1 MKSAIFLAAAAATTV
16 LALDAPQ
23 GAMVDAVAEKELVAR
38 YKFLDGVAINP
49 VGATLSATGSEVPSP
64 SISLPPIFQETVTMT
79 KVDIFYTTLT
89 TEVNAATMTAG
100 PGQTGDDDEH
110 KHDDDGDHDDK
121 HHDDDGGDDKDDDK
135 HDDKGGDDKND
146 GGSKKKGGNK
156 AMGGAAPFITNDPFV
171 AASAT
176 GSAFG
181 SASASASLKPLSSLG
196 GAPNAGATR
205 APAGSSSNS
214 NKVNKQAVS
223 SATVA
228 RVSGYLMAGAAACA
242 WFLL

>member
-1 MKSAIFLAAAAATTV
+1 MQFFLKSCFLQP
-16 LALDAPQ
+16 DHN
-23 GAMVDAVAEKELVAR
+23 GK
-38 YKFLDGVAINP
+38 
-49 VGATLSATGSEVPSP
+49 
-64 SISLPPIFQETVTMT
+64 
-79 KVDIFYTTLT
+79 
-89 TEVNAATMTAG
+89 
-100 PGQTGDDDEH
+100 
-110 KHDDDGDHDDK
+110 GDHHDG
-121 HHDDDGGDDKDDDK
+121 HHDDDKDHDDQDGDDKDHDDDDEKHDDEHDDKDGDDK
-135 HDDKGGDDKND
+135 HDD
-146 GGSKKKGGNK
+146 GSDKKGGNK

-176 GSAFG
+176 PSAFG

-205 APAGSSSNS
+205 APAGNPSTS